1 MNYGEEL
8 SYWYLRLNGF
18 FLIRRFVI
26 HKSRTIRYSSDCDLL
41 AVRPPH
47 VHEEVGGNLHD
58 WDPWLLEL
66 LDFNRTIGVICEA
79 KTGRYQS
86 GKIFKPEYLKYSI
99 GRLGF
104 VPIEEIDQTAQEME
118 ETAVWNICD
127 QYQICKL
134 LIAEKCVS
142 SDRFACRNLEDIEGF
157 LKGRA
162 QEYHEDKYRDRMF
175 FDSALFQNI
184 IKDVFRKRDIR
195 EAARQRVEPL
205 RM

>member
-18 FLIRRFVI
+18 FLIPRFVI
-26 HKSRTIRYSSDCDLL
+26 HRSRTITYSSDCDLL

-47 VHEEVGGNLHD
+47 VYEEIGGNLDD
-58 WDPWLLEL
+58 WDSWLFEL

-79 KTGRYQS
+79 KTGRYQAS
-86 GKIFKPEYLKYSI
+86 EIFKPENLKYSI

-104 VPIEEIDQTAQEME
+104 VPIDEINQIAQEMK
-118 ETAVWNICD
+118 ETAVWNIHD

-134 LIAEKCVS
+134 LIAERCVS

-162 QEYHEDKYRDRMF
+162 QKYHEEKYRDRMF
-175 FDSALFQNI
+175 FDSALFQKI
-184 IKDVFRKRDIR
+184 INDIFRKRDVR
-195 EAARQRVEPL
+195 EAARGRGSN
-205 RM
+205 R